1 MCETLVDVT
10 KQIVKDAT
18 EQIAE
23 SEDAY
28 QVRLEAH
35 EIFARSMY
43 SRQRSLLS
51 VKATPHTRVSPSF
64 HHSIIPMHCRCP
76 SENGRNTESVQ
87 N

>member
-35 EIFARSMY
+35 ELFARNAL
-43 SRQRSLLS
+43 SRGTLVDGRWSL
-51 VKATPHTRVSPSF
+51 VPSC
-64 HHSIIPMHCRCP
+64 SDGC
-76 SENGRNTESVQ
+76 
-87 N
+87 

>member
-35 EIFARSMY
+35 EIFARNALVIVF
-43 SRQRSLLS
+43 LLMPFMLGTLP
-51 VKATPHTRVSPSF
+51 KDTKF
-64 HHSIIPMHCRCP
+64 
-76 SENGRNTESVQ
+76 
-87 N
+87 